1 MWKFGCYVVAMA
13 SEAAAAL
20 LYFEHIFERKTAKR
34 TLILSFVLGYV
45 LVLAVSQLNSV
56 LANTITYV
64 LVNVVLLFLNFKCKK
79 WIGLIQICYVTFV
92 MGGTEVL
99 TSLILSLFSY
109 DFDTYLQNLTVMIAL
124 TAISRLLFFVVLQI
138 TARFIKPM
146 KGRMD
151 GGMIVLLAVLP
162 AVSVLIIMTTIYVG
176 MAAPIKPLTG
186 MLMTVSTLA
195 LLGVNIVVT
204 VIYNHLQKMYDE
216 HLELELIAQ
225 KAQINTEN
233 YELLEEQYARQR
245 ILIHDIRRHLQVMR
259 GLLEAQKY
267 GELEQYF
274 AQMEQ
279 NPALQKVVRLCDHPV
294 LNVILIHHAAVCKSL
309 GLDAS
314 FDIRQ
319 HTVDFMSAQDITAI
333 FDNLLTNAEEAA
345 KDTEEKYV
353 ALSVLP
359 QGENGL
365 LITLI
370 NSCAEPPETD
380 KNGQIRTHKKDKT
393 RHGIG
398 LKSIEQAAQHYGGLS
413 QMYYSEADRCLH
425 FILHLQVPE

>member
-1 MWKFGCYVVAMA
+1 M
-13 SEAAAAL
+13 
-20 LYFEHIFERKTAKR
+20 
-34 TLILSFVLGYV
+34 
-45 LVLAVSQLNSV
+45 
-56 LANTITYV
+56 
-64 LVNVVLLFLNFKCKK
+64 
-79 WIGLIQICYVTFV
+79 
-92 MGGTEVL
+92 
-99 TSLILSLFSY
+99 
-109 DFDTYLQNLTVMIAL
+109 
-124 TAISRLLFFVVLQI
+124 
-138 TARFIKPM
+138 
-146 KGRMD
+146 
-151 GGMIVLLAVLP
+151 
-162 AVSVLIIMTTIYVG
+162 
-176 MAAPIKPLTG
+176 
-186 MLMTVSTLA
+186 
-195 LLGVNIVVT
+195 
-204 VIYNHLQKMYDE
+204 
-216 HLELELIAQ
+216 ELELIAQ

-345 KDTEEKYV
+345 KDTEEKCV
-353 ALSVLP
+353 EFSVLP

-370 NSCAEPPETD
+370 TSCAEPPETD

-413 QMYYSEADRCLH
+413 QMYYSETDRRLH
-425 FILHLQVPE
+425 FVLHLQVPEEKQKAKIKSA